1 MTSGFV
7 SKWLL
12 VSAALEHDR
21 WLVAVL
27 VLVGSL
33 LAIVYVWRVVEAA
46 YFQSADESDADGE
59 VHEAPVGLLLAT
71 WVLLGATLVL
81 GVYTDLTVGVAREAA
96 TTLLGGGS

>member
-1 MTSGFV
+1 
-7 SKWLL
+7 
-12 VSAALEHDR
+12 
-21 WLVAVL
+21 LVAVL

-46 YFQSADESDADGE
+46 YFQSPDESGADEVG
-59 VHEAPVGLLLAT
+59 EAPVGLLLAA